1 MFLQMQQNSELTNFP
16 LCQTVLRN
24 KSILFLTELFHICNR
39 IHQTAAHIC
48 EYSRST
54 KQTKEEITRGETSA
68 GGAHDYR
75 QQVQSPK
82 FGFDAEVASATA
94 VAAAAALSAA
104 KGFVFT

>member
-1 MFLQMQQNSELTNFP
+1 MQQNSELTNFP

-54 KQTKEEITRGETSA
+54 KQTKEEITRMEASASA